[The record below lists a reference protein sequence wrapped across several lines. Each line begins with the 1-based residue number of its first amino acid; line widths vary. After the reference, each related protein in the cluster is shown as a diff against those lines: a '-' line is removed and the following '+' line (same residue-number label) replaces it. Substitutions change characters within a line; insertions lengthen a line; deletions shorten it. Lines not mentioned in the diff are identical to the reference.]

1 MAQFQ
6 RLLVVLIL
14 TAVLLVVAEA
24 AGDPDTSGCRGL
36 THGRYSRVFAFG
48 NSLTDTGNAAIYPP
62 TAGGTFTRLPYGQTY
77 FGRPSGR
84 ASDGRIIT
92 DFLVEELKVP
102 QPTPYLAGSTAADF
116 VNGSNLAIGGST
128 ALEPAF
134 LEARGVTSLVLVSLS
149 NETRWFQNVL

>member
-6 RLLVVLIL
+6 RLLVDLIL
-14 TAVLLVVAEA
+14 TAVLLVVAAEA
-24 AGDPDTSGCRGL
+24 AGDLETSGCRGL
-36 THGRYSRVFAFG
+36 TRGRYSRVFAFG

-92 DFLVEELKVP
+92 DFL
-102 QPTPYLAGSTAADF
+102 G
-116 VNGSNLAIGGST
+116 N
-128 ALEPAF
+128 
-134 LEARGVTSLVLVSLS
+134 
-149 NETRWFQNVL
+149 